1 MNVKKKIVSALAI
14 VLVIAAISAITLPAL
29 AASDNTEQG
38 TETSSG
44 ACDQTC
50 TQDRARL
57 RDGSCGDGLGVGSC
71 DGTQKQYRYGSGTMG
86 GSGQGAAQHRY
97 GKGSS

>member
-1 MNVKKKIVSALAI
+1 MNVKKKVVGALAI

-38 TETSSG
+38 TETNPG

-50 TQDRARL
+50 TQDMARL
-57 RDGSCGDGLGVGSC
+57 RDGSCGDGLGTGSC
-71 DGTQKQYRYGSGTMG
+71 DGSQKQYRYSLGTSG
-86 GSGQGAAQHRY
+86 GSSQGTPQNRCR
-97 GKGSS
+97 KGSS